1 MDRRIPALSASTNTG
16 QLRGGTELSLWF
28 ASGPQIELIRTN
40 FKSPML
46 PEPVTAVRGK
56 TSGAYSTEVTFQWTS
71 AVQSLST
78 LLLKATARQKLNM
91 SLKTPLLEGG
101 KGSMAS
107 SLDASLYKQTSWLDM
122 FGSNIRG
129 DSLSK
134 RVFLRTNPGRRRF
147 GPVLISLND
156 RLIPSN
162 AIKIYVDSRLVTDGR
177 VLLQYA
183 NSIEDH
189 WNSTR
194 GLSNPLV
201 GPQLPNPLRIY

>member
-1 MDRRIPALSASTNTG
+1 MDRRIPALGATTNNVKLG
-16 QLRGGTELSLWF
+16 GGTELSLWF

-40 FKSPML
+40 FRSPML

-78 LLLKATARQKLNM
+78 LLLKATARQKLRMNM
-91 SLKTPLLEGG
+91 KTPLLEGG

-147 GPVLISLND
+147 GPVLISLNE
-156 RLIPSN
+156 RLLPPN
-162 AIKIYVDSRLVTDGR
+162 AIKVHVDSRLVTDGR
-177 VLLQYA
+177 VLQQYA

-189 WNSTR
+189 WHSSR
-194 GLSNPLV
+194 GMTNPLV
-201 GPQLPNPLRIY
+201 GPQRPNPLSIY